1 MMSQSEGMLRM
12 LEALKREQSP
22 IPDDADNF
30 LFSLNSDLLSTKD
43 TSNYYWVITN
53 NYYFSPPALVLFS
66 SHYIMKL
73 Q

>member
-1 MMSQSEGMLRM
+1 MRSQSEGMLGM

-30 LFSLNSDLLSTKD
+30 LPHADLLSNKD
-43 TSNYYWVITN
+43 TSNYYWVITS